1 MTRSNQMK
9 FRLVNMRYWPSV
21 RSRWLDI
28 GQVLFLRLY
37 HKKERG
43 YLSFS
48 HHDRTHLVNK
58 GFIVRPKR
66 QRFPCGTNGNH
77 ERARKAPSRP
87 HWYPI
92 RMQDSIYLAHS
103 WFRHIIIRNKSSKV
117 GVEGKINATE
127 ATCKRWKRKLLGGP
141 GACPLEKFWDLGLL
155 VCISSILERKLE
167 CLNRTQTSLI
177 FGFGRGW
184 GGGG

>member
-1 MTRSNQMK
+1 
-9 FRLVNMRYWPSV
+9 
-21 RSRWLDI
+21 
-28 GQVLFLRLY
+28 
-37 HKKERG
+37 
-43 YLSFS
+43 
-48 HHDRTHLVNK
+48 
-58 GFIVRPKR
+58 
-66 QRFPCGTNGNH
+66 
-77 ERARKAPSRP
+77 
-87 HWYPI
+87 
-92 RMQDSIYLAHS
+92 MQDSIYLAHS

-141 GACPLEKFWDLGLL
+141 GACPLEKFWDLVLL

-184 GGGG
+184 GWGGGYFSKKSRQRVHVKKLVNFAGRWLLLRTLIIPTPATNTFSSPFPAILVITRWRPTRSAMSTVDRRNS

>member
-1 MTRSNQMK
+1 MILHSLFNLAFQFWRRGQIYCLRYTEIIEMFELHASIPGMWSAEYQGTIPLELCIIKRMFRQSTNQNHYPVFGLWWRHWTSLTAGRFRCCWEEKMTRSNQMK

-87 HWYPI
+87 HW
-92 RMQDSIYLAHS
+92 
-103 WFRHIIIRNKSSKV
+103 
-117 GVEGKINATE
+117 
-127 ATCKRWKRKLLGGP
+127 
-141 GACPLEKFWDLGLL
+141 
-155 VCISSILERKLE
+155 
-167 CLNRTQTSLI
+167 
-177 FGFGRGW
+177 
-184 GGGG
+184 